1 MLLILP
7 LSLGDT
13 QWFQQTK
20 ASDVMDDVSFGLP
33 RNKNANTIMVQS
45 NAERTIVVSNRNNE
59 H

>member
-13 QWFQQTK
+13 QWFQQTN
-20 ASDVMDDVSFGLP
+20 ASDVMDDVSCGLP
-33 RNKNANTIMVQS
+33 RNKNVGMIMVQ
-45 NAERTIVVSNRNNE
+45 NDTERKITTSKRN